1 MALFQ
6 IHYTGVQRQNYKNW
20 GLVRTLR
27 NLTVHVI
34 LSPNY
39 STAVSESPSVLVLRG
54 EIKVFDAVIV
64 LDYGWIKSGLYH
76 PYWKN
81 FYYGSRIHLF
91 FKLYVQIRCELILPC
106 KLLYSCCIL
115 FGSICNVSSVIKTTL
130 DILRCPDRLCHHLFW
145 VYQMKILKILW
156 LKSKINIFGQLYLQR
171 VCVPLFYFI
180 LSALLL
186 KNKAEYSLF

>member
-6 IHYTGVQRQNYKNW
+6 IHYIGVQRQNYKNC
-20 GLVRTLR
+20 GLVRTLT

-39 STAVSESPSVLVLRG
+39 STAVSECPSALVLKG

-81 FYYGSRIHLF
+81 FYYGSRINLF

-106 KLLYSCCIL
+106 KLLCSCCILTEHQTSIL
-115 FGSICNVSSVIKTTL
+115 FGSICNVSSVVKTTL
-130 DILRCPDRLCHHLFW
+130 DILRCPDRFCDPLFW
-145 VYQMKILKILW
+145 VYQRK
-156 LKSKINIFGQLYLQR
+156 
-171 VCVPLFYFI
+171 
-180 LSALLL
+180 
-186 KNKAEYSLF
+186 